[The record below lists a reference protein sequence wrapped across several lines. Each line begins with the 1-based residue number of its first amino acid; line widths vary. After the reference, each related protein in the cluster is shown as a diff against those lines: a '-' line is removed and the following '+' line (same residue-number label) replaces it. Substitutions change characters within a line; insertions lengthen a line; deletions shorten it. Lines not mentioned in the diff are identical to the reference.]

1 MSNWQPIETA
11 PTKSRVLLA
20 KDGKVYAGTWAKN
33 MLTGDIGW
41 VIGELGDGQRAVL
54 TAPTHWMPAPEA
66 PEP

>member
-1 MSNWQPIETA
+1 M
-11 PTKSRVLLA
+11 
-20 KDGKVYAGTWAKN
+20 DGKVYAGTWAKN

-41 VIGELGDGQRAVL
+41 VIGELGDGQRAIL